1 MGNFLNYIVGHGLWN
16 EVSTGFPRDQINALL
31 SRQIDEVIPQITDP
45 EVKSDAISFR
55 SMDFVGYI
63 SRSVRSALSSAGFP
77 DEAGI
82 DGHTSDLITKLLFA
96 PGGLV
101 SKWRRDA
108 PLSYRFKRAVK
119 NWITTLAERTS
130 RRRRRFRE
138 LPDDQIAREQPR
150 DDDDLIA
157 DFRRWLENQYGLTHR
172 LVFDARVEGREI
184 KSLINQVAGIP
195 SSHRLKTIVQQI
207 KAAAVRWART
217 DPAFQMKVQR
227 LMDAEAATLAKRFG
241 RVRV

>member
-1 MGNFLNYIVGHGLWN
+1 MGNFLNYLVGHGLWN
-16 EVSTGFPRDQINALL
+16 EVSTEFPRDQINALL
-31 SRQIDEVIPQITDP
+31 SSQVDQTIPHITDP
-45 EVKSDAISFR
+45 EVRNDAIRFR
-55 SMDFVGYI
+55 NMDFVGYI
-63 SRSVRSALSSAGFP
+63 SRSVRSALSSSGFS
-77 DEAGI
+77 DEADI
-82 DGHTSDLITKLLFA
+82 DGYTSDLMSKLLVA

-101 SKWRRDA
+101 SRWRRDA

-150 DDDDLIA
+150 DDDDLIT
-157 DFRRWLENQYGLTHR
+157 DFRRWLQDQYGMPAVVVLNAR
-172 LVFDARVEGREI
+172 LEGRNI
-184 KSLINQVAGIP
+184 KDLIGGVIP
-195 SSHRLKTIVQQI
+195 SAYALKRATQQV
-207 KAAAVRWART
+207 KSAVMRWAGT

-241 RVRV
+241 RERVG